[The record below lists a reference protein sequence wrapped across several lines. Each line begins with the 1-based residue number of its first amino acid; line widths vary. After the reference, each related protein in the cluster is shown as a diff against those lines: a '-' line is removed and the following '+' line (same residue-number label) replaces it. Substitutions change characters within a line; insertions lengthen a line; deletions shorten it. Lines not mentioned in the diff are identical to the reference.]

1 MADYPIQVQVTIDG
15 KRVYNDS
22 VIVGIFITGKNTF
35 YPIDLTD
42 GVVTTFTSSGV
53 ISETP
58 YLIFAT
64 KDATTLGSFVDESYS
79 FDEGNIEDWFPSDF
93 NYNTPLDT
101 SKGWKP
107 TVNDYVGLEKSI
119 PSYYISLDSS
129 SSPIL
134 INYTGGSSSVD
145 VTYTAK
151 EEFTVTPASPVHVAN
166 EDVTLSVTL
175 IDGYLWKDGSQTI
188 VIDGNTIT
196 GNVVDNTCT
205 FILNSS
211 NVGSGGNITW
221 NLNYEIYVPPAT
233 ERTDFFTVYI
243 PTDENMKTINN
254 AIFLKGTD
262 TVDVLHYFSSYKKFF
277 CNIPIE
283 GYKQLKASRYDFGVT
298 APYTKSYTLDI
309 DCGSIRIDETFNSV
323 LDYAPFSR
331 LTIFLPFIGFQEL
344 DVSMVMNNTLHVVY
358 TVDVLSGRCLAKL
371 FVTIGANESCIAEYG
386 GTIASDE
393 VFSNG
398 DQYSGGYELM
408 TSMQLGE
415 LTPFILVST
424 KVPLDSGGTNLDGLP
439 VEEVKRVGDCTG
451 YIKYSF
457 INASGCSGTDA
468 EKTEIENLLKSGINI
483 EVVETPNVDTGN

>member
-42 GVVTTFTSSGV
+42 GVVTSFNYSGV
-53 ISETP
+53 SSETP

-64 KDATTLGSFVDESYS
+64 KDATALGSFVDDSYS
-79 FDEGNIEDWFPSDF
+79 FDEQLIEDWFPSDF
-93 NYNTPLDT
+93 DYNTPLDT

-107 TVNDYVGLEKSI
+107 TVNDYVGIENAI
-119 PSYYISLDSS
+119 PSGGISLDSS

-134 INYTGGSSSVD
+134 INFTGGSSSVD
-145 VTYTAK
+145 VTY
-151 EEFTVTPASPVHVAN
+151 ESGSEYTVTPSSPISIGATDVSLV
-166 EDVTLSVTL
+166 VTLA
-175 IDGYLWKDGSQTI
+175 DGYLWKDGSQTI

-196 GNVVDNTCT
+196 GTVVDNTCT

-221 NLNYEIYVPPAT
+221 NLNYEIYIPPAT
-233 ERTDFFTVYI
+233 YRTDFFTVYI

-254 AIFLKGTD
+254 AIFLKGTG

-283 GYKQLKASRYDFGVT
+283 GYKELKASRYDFGVT
-298 APYTKSYTLDI
+298 APYTKSYNLDI
-309 DCGSIRIDETFNSV
+309 DCGSIQIAETFNSV

-371 FVTIGANESCIAEYG
+371 FVTIGENESCIAEYG

-415 LTPFILVST
+415 LTTFVLVNT
-424 KVPLDSGGTNLDGLP
+424 KVPLDNGSSNLDGLP

-451 YIKYSF
+451 YVKYSF

-483 EVVETPNVDTGN
+483 EVVKTPSVDTGN

>member
-42 GVVTTFTSSGV
+42 GVVTTFTSSGA

-79 FDEGNIEDWFPSDF
+79 FDESSIEDFFPSDF
-93 NYNTPLDT
+93 DYNTPLDT

-107 TVNDYVGLEKSI
+107 TVNDYVGIEKAV

-151 EEFTVTPASPVHVAN
+151 EEFTVTPASPVHVADK
-166 EDVTLSVTL
+166 DVTLSVTL

-196 GNVVDNTCT
+196 GTVSEKTCT

-221 NLNYEIYVPPAT
+221 NLNYEIYVPPTT

-254 AIFLKGTD
+254 AIFLNGTD

-298 APYTKSYTLDI
+298 APYTKSYNLDI
-309 DCGSIRIDETFNSV
+309 DCGSIQIAETFNNV

-371 FVTIGANESCIAEYG
+371 FVTIGEHESCIAEYG

-398 DQYSGGYELM
+398 DQYSGSYELM

-415 LTPFILVST
+415 LTTFILVST
-424 KVPLDSGGTNLDGLP
+424 KVPLDNGATNLDGLP
-439 VEEVKRVGDCTG
+439 VEEVKRVGECGG
-451 YIKYSF
+451 YVQYSF

-468 EKTEIENLLKSGINI
+468 EKTEIENLLKSGINVNTA
-483 EVVETPNVDTGN
+483 ESGAGN

>member
-79 FDEGNIEDWFPSDF
+79 FDESSIKDFFPSNFD
-93 NYNTPLDT
+93 YNTPLDT

-107 TVNDYVGLEKSI
+107 TVNDYVGIEKAV

-175 IDGYLWKDGSQTI
+175 IDGYLWKDVSQTI
-188 VIDGNTIT
+188 VIDGKTIT
-196 GNVVDNTCT
+196 GTVSEKTCT

-221 NLNYEIYVPPAT
+221 NLNYEIYVPPTT

-254 AIFLKGTD
+254 AIFLNVTD

-298 APYTKSYTLDI
+298 APYTKSYNLDI
-309 DCGSIRIDETFNSV
+309 DCGSIQIAETFNSV

-371 FVTIGANESCIAEYG
+371 FVTIGDHESCIAEYG

-415 LTPFILVST
+415 LTTFILVST
-424 KVPLDSGGTNLDGLP
+424 KVPLDNGGTNLDGLP
-439 VEEVKRVGDCTG
+439 VEEVKRVGECSG
-451 YIKYSF
+451 YVRYSF

-483 EVVETPNVDTGN
+483 EVVATPN

>member
-22 VIVGIFITGKNTF
+22 VIVGIYITGKDIF

-79 FDEGNIEDWFPSDF
+79 FDESSVEDRFPSDF
-93 NYNTPLDT
+93 NYDTPLDT
-101 SKGWKP
+101 SKSWKP
-107 TVNDYVGLEKSI
+107 TVNDYVGIEKSI

-134 INYTGGSSSVD
+134 INFTGGSSSVD

-151 EEFTVTPASPVHVAN
+151 EEFTVSPESPVHIADT
-166 EDVTLSVTL
+166 DVTLSVTL
-175 IDGYLWKDGSQTI
+175 IDGYLWKEGSQTI

-196 GNVVDNTCT
+196 GTVSEKTCT

-221 NLNYEIYVPPAT
+221 NLNYEIYIPPAT
-233 ERTDFFTVYI
+233 DRTDFFTVYI

-371 FVTIGANESCIAEYG
+371 FVTIGEHESCIAEYG

-415 LTPFILVST
+415 LTTFILVST
-424 KVPLDSGGTNLDGLP
+424 KVPLDNGDTNLDGLP
-439 VEEVKRVGDCTG
+439 VEEVKRVGECSG
-451 YIKYSF
+451 YVQYSF

-468 EKTEIENLLKSGINI
+468 EKIEIEKLLKSGINVNTA
-483 EVVETPNVDTGN
+483 ESGVGN

>member
-22 VIVGIFITGKNTF
+22 VFVGIFIRGVNTF

-42 GVVTTFTSSGV
+42 GVVTTFNYSGV
-53 ISETP
+53 ISQTP

-64 KDATTLGSFVDESYS
+64 KDATTLGSFVDDSYS
-79 FDEGNIEDWFPSDF
+79 FDMENIEDSFPSDF
-93 NYNTPLDT
+93 DYNTPLDT

-107 TVNDYVGLEKSI
+107 TVNDYVGIEKAI
-119 PSYYISLDSS
+119 QSYYISLDSS

-134 INYTGGSSSVD
+134 INFTGGSSSVD
-145 VTYTAK
+145 VTYVADEK
-151 EEFTVTPASPVHVAN
+151 FTVTPESPVHVADK
-166 EDVTLSVTL
+166 DVTLSVTL

-196 GNVVDNTCT
+196 GTVVDKTCT

-211 NVGSGGNITW
+211 NVGTGGNITW
-221 NLNYEIYVPPAT
+221 NLNYEIYIPPAAD
-233 ERTDFFTVYI
+233 RTDFFTVYI

-254 AIFLKGTD
+254 AIFLNGTD

-298 APYTKSYTLDI
+298 APYTKSYNLDI
-309 DCGSIRIDETFNSV
+309 DCGSIQIAETFHSV
-323 LDYAPFSR
+323 MDYSPFSR

-371 FVTIGANESCIAEYG
+371 FVTIGANESCIAEYA

-415 LTPFILVST
+415 LTPFILVNT
-424 KVPLDSGGTNLDGLP
+424 KVPLDNGGSNLDGLP
-439 VEEVKRVGDCTG
+439 VEEVKKVGDCTG
-451 YIKYSF
+451 YVKYSF

-483 EVVETPNVDTGN
+483 EVVETPSVDTGN

>member
-42 GVVTTFTSSGV
+42 GVVTTFNSSGV

-64 KDATTLGSFVDESYS
+64 KDATTLGSFVDDSYS
-79 FDEGNIEDWFPSDF
+79 FDEGSIEDFFPSDF
-93 NYNTPLDT
+93 NYDTPLDT

-107 TVNDYVGLEKSI
+107 TVNDYVGIEKAV

-134 INYTGGSSSVD
+134 INFTGGSSSVD
-145 VTYTAK
+145 VTYVADDK
-151 EEFTVTPASPVHVAN
+151 FTVTPESPVHVADK
-166 EDVTLSVTL
+166 DVTLSVTL

-196 GNVVDNTCT
+196 GEVADKTCT

-221 NLNYEIYVPPAT
+221 NLNYEIYIPPAT
-233 ERTDFFTVYI
+233 DRTDFFTVYI

-254 AIFLKGTD
+254 AIFLNGTD
-262 TVDVLHYFSSYKKFF
+262 IVDVLHYFSSYKKFF
-277 CNIPIE
+277 CLIPIE
-283 GYKQLKASRYDFGVT
+283 GYKELKASRYDFGVT
-298 APYTKSYTLDI
+298 APYTKSYNLDI
-309 DCGSIRIDETFNSV
+309 DCGSIRIDETFHSV

-371 FVTIGANESCIAEYG
+371 FVTIGENESCIAEYG

-415 LTPFILVST
+415 LTPFILINT
-424 KVPLDSGGTNLDGLP
+424 KVPLDNGGANLDGLP

-483 EVVETPNVDTGN
+483 EVVETPS